1 MSESK
6 REVPVLTEIVKD
18 AIAPRRAV
26 DDQALEGVR
35 AEIAVSVTQ
44 MVREA
49 VAASVAFALR
59 PKTPE

>member
-1 MSESK
+1 
-6 REVPVLTEIVKD
+6 
-18 AIAPRRAV
+18 V
-26 DDQALEGVR
+26 DRVIQERLGQALEGVR